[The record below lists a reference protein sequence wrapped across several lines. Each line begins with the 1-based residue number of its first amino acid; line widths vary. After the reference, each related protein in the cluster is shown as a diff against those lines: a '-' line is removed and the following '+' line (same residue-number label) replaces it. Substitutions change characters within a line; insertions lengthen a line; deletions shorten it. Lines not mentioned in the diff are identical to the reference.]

1 MKTLNEFFLE
11 QGYRLYMC
19 SLDQRYMS
27 FVQEENYSVNIVCFF
42 DERKQT
48 STQAQ
53 MQAFEEVHRGRLDY
67 GRGKDIHF
75 LRLVCTDATGVGNL
89 VPGRDGHGL
98 GGEEEDKDTGWIN
111 RVWYL
116 IDDENPD
123 PDTGVPLGS
132 RLFVPPEAAED
143 FYGLRGQLEEHVK
156 QQGVSVQLPELNLDE
171 ARHTRNDLDRA
182 PAEQG
187 PDGMPRIHEKE
198 PAVSKEVHWVTTGLL
213 LVNALMYILSSM
225 KVFNPYDYGVTLDTL
240 RDPALWYRLLTHM
253 FMHASVSHLAG
264 NMLMLYAAGSM
275 MEEKMHRAAY
285 FVMYIVCGLSGGIL
299 SVWSQMRVG
308 EAYASIGAS
317 GAIYGIMGALIAWM
331 LLNRQWKS
339 VRFYNR
345 ILIALLLLFYGGSL
359 DEGIDYM
366 SHLGGFVAGLIFA
379 GIYVLIK
386 WKKSR
391 SQKKDPD
398 RTAGSRE

>member
-1 MKTLNEFFLE
+1 MKTLNEFFAQ
-11 QGYRLYMC
+11 QGYRIYMC

-48 STQAQ
+48 STKAQ

-75 LRLVCTDATGVGNL
+75 LRLVCTDATGVGSL
-89 VPGRDGHGL
+89 VPGTDGHGL
-98 GGEEEDKDTGWIN
+98 EEDDEKKENEDLSWIN

-116 IDDENPD
+116 IDDANPD
-123 PDTGVPLGS
+123 PETGEALGV
-132 RLFVPPEAAED
+132 RLFIPPEAAED
-143 FYGLRGQLEEHVK
+143 FYGLKRHLEAHIAEC
-156 QQGVSVQLPELNLDE
+156 GVSVQLPELNLD
-171 ARHTRNDLDRA
+171 AAQHTRNDMDRA

-198 PAVSKEVHWVTTGLL
+198 SAGPKEVCWVTTGLL
-213 LVNALMYILSSM
+213 LINAVMYILSSM
-225 KVFNPYDYGVTLDTL
+225 KVFDADAFALSIDTL
-240 RDPALWYRLLTHM
+240 RDHSLWYRLVTYM
-253 FMHASVSHLAG
+253 FLHRNLSHLAG

-275 MEEKMHRAAY
+275 VEEKMSRLAY
-285 FVMYIVCGLSGGIL
+285 PIMYFICGIAGGIV
-299 SVWSQMRVG
+299 SVWSQMNTG
-308 EAYASIGAS
+308 EPYSSMGAS
-317 GAIYGIMGALIAWM
+317 GAIYGVMGGLIAWM
-331 LLNRQWKS
+331 LMNRQWKS
-339 VRFYNR
+339 IRFYNR

-366 SHLGGFVAGLIFA
+366 AHLGGFVAGLIFT

-386 WKKSR
+386 WKKSQ
-391 SQKKDPD
+391 SQKKDP
-398 RTAGSRE
+398 AG